1 MKKGFTYILL
11 LIILILSMGFSAMV
25 GAVKIPLARLIEI
38 LSTINAPGLYKTD
51 KLILFSL
58 RIPRIL
64 ESGLVGM
71 ALAVVG
77 ACFQGLLKN
86 PMADPYVLGVSSG
99 AAFGATIAIILGL
112 GVVATNALAFLI
124 ALVTVFMVYVMAK
137 RGSKVD
143 MTSMLLAGVA
153 VSAFL
158 SSVISFFMLLN
169 HEEMSRIVFWTMGS
183 LSYVTWREVII
194 STIIILPL
202 SFIVYLYSK
211 ELNALLTGEESAYH
225 LGIDVEK
232 TKRILLIIG
241 SLITAAAVSVS
252 GIIGFVGLIIPHI
265 VRLFTGPDHRMLIPI
280 SAISGGIFL
289 VWADTL
295 SRFIL
300 SPAEIPI
307 GIITSAVGGPFFL
320 YLLVKNRRNK

>member
-1 MKKGFTYILL
+1 MKKGFTYVLL
-11 LIILILSMGFSAMV
+11 LIILVLSMGFSAMV

-38 LSTINAPGLYKTD
+38 LATINTPGLYKTD

-124 ALVTVFMVYVMAK
+124 ALVTVFMVYIMAK
-137 RGSKVD
+137 KGPKVD

-194 STIIILPL
+194 STVIILPL

-225 LGIDVEK
+225 LGIDIEK
-232 TKRILLIIG
+232 TKRILLVIG

>member
-38 LSTINAPGLYKTD
+38 LATINAPGLYKTD

-64 ESGLVGM
+64 ESDLVGM

-86 PMADPYVLGVSSG
+86 PMADPYVLGISSG

-232 TKRILLIIG
+232 TKRILLVIG

-320 YLLVKNRRNK
+320 YLLVKSRRNK